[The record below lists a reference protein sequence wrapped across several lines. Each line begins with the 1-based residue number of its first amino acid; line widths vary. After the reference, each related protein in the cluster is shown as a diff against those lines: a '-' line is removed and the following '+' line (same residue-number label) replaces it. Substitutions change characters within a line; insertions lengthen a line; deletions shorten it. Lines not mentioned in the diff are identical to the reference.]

1 MAGKNSKII
10 IEELVDG
17 AVSATEYTGALQ
29 KISLDPE
36 EVARFHDEYVGDK
49 SAGR

>member
-1 MAGKNSKII
+1 MATKNAKRI

-49 SAGR
+49 SARR